1 MSNYS
6 FKPLGNNKYEM
17 LYNGDSFGITF
28 ITPDEYSM
36 DDYKNSINFSE
47 VKDLKVCKDV
57 VIRLK
62 NEPEKTRIKISSHAG
77 VTFEGGLSFC
87 VEDALTLDTNID
99 ALLVARDG
107 VGEISS
113 KNLMIYANR
122 DFIAEFYP
130 TPQGALTRE
139 SEALSGHYKNGES
152 IFFANQDAKILLQ
165 DKFASLNIGNLKSGG
180 DYTIELDC
188 ISNAVIQTNVANFYP
203 LETNSKIKFNTDIL
217 SMSEMSVLLKGDAN
231 GKIPT
236 FESEEREAGICNTIS
251 MHGDIE
257 IHDEAHIATKTK
269 SLIINQKGSSPAP
282 KVTFKGK
289 NNLNAKEVVVIYDG
303 KFDRASIKSD
313 SERLSII
320 KQCMVTNSTICVKPM
335 SKQGLKDFEL
345 RNFDACNCV
354 IDNVTGNISHS
365 IMRNTTITN
374 SAFFNNAKLVVGVRD
389 RQGSEHSTS
398 INNLTLKKNT
408 TLILQSLMNGNNKR
422 VLNNSIV
429 EEGEILVTN
438 KNGYEIN
445 NSLLN
450 NGKIELNNE
459 ENMVISNSNI
469 KGKIYLQ
476 NISGID
482 CAILENST
490 IVASKSMPIEDAE
503 IKEKNIQDY
512 YLYQKSFRNHI
523 EQEQKDIGKADAQN
537 WEVL

>member
-1 MSNYS
+1 
-6 FKPLGNNKYEM
+6 
-17 LYNGDSFGITF
+17 
-28 ITPDEYSM
+28 
-36 DDYKNSINFSE
+36 
-47 VKDLKVCKDV
+47 
-57 VIRLK
+57 
-62 NEPEKTRIKISSHAG
+62 
-77 VTFEGGLSFC
+77 
-87 VEDALTLDTNID
+87 
-99 ALLVARDG
+99 
-107 VGEISS
+107 
-113 KNLMIYANR
+113 
-122 DFIAEFYP
+122 
-130 TPQGALTRE
+130 
-139 SEALSGHYKNGES
+139 
-152 IFFANQDAKILLQ
+152 
-165 DKFASLNIGNLKSGG
+165 
-180 DYTIELDC
+180 
-188 ISNAVIQTNVANFYP
+188 
-203 LETNSKIKFNTDIL
+203 
-217 SMSEMSVLLKGDAN
+217 
-231 GKIPT
+231 
-236 FESEEREAGICNTIS
+236 
-251 MHGDIE
+251 
-257 IHDEAHIATKTK
+257 
-269 SLIINQKGSSPAP
+269 
-282 KVTFKGK
+282 
-289 NNLNAKEVVVIYDG
+289 
-303 KFDRASIKSD
+303 
-313 SERLSII
+313 
-320 KQCMVTNSTICVKPM
+320 MVTNSTISVKPM

-365 IMRNTTITN
+365 MMRNTTITN